1 MDDLNYPLLLSIEC
15 LILMMILGQ
24 ATVTIVAIVT

>member
-1 MDDLNYPLLLSIEC
+1 MDDLNYIHLLFIEC
-15 LILMMILGQ
+15 RTLMMILGQ